1 MIKNIFPI
9 FFFTIFVTVLLLTAC
24 DDTITNSDIDKIDIP
39 DSDVSYSQF
48 IQPVFNVK
56 CNNSSCHNSA
66 DRAGGLS
73 LETWAGA
80 TADPLLVFPGEPD
93 NSKLVWAIKGVSGA
107 EPMPPI
113 GYPPLTI
120 NQINGIETW
129 IAEGANSN

>member
-1 MIKNIFPI
+1 MKNIFPI
-9 FFFTIFVTVLLLTAC
+9 LILSIFFVILFLSAC
-24 DDTITNSDIDKIDIP
+24 DDTITNSDIDNVDIP
-39 DSDVSYSQF
+39 DSDVSYSQH

-56 CNNSSCHNSA
+56 CNNSGCHNSA

-73 LETWAGA
+73 LETWAGT
-80 TADPLLVFPGEPD
+80 TADALIVFPGEPA
-93 NSKLVWAIKGVSGA
+93 NSKLVWSVKGISGA

-120 NQINGIETW
+120 DQINGIETW